1 MRGRSGLYTHRM
13 VVIMT
18 KTKSNDATTP
28 TDTNRAVLLIIESSH
43 ISLRSLSYDVAAVN
57 WLDAVLFREQL
68 EIKES

>member
-1 MRGRSGLYTHRM
+1 M

-43 ISLRSLSYDVAAVN
+43 ISLRSVSYDVAAFN
-57 WLDAVLFREQL
+57 WFDAVLFREQL

>member
-1 MRGRSGLYTHRM
+1 M

-43 ISLRSLSYDVAAVN
+43 ISLRSLSYDVAAAN

>member
-1 MRGRSGLYTHRM
+1 MYTHRM

>member
-1 MRGRSGLYTHRM
+1 M

>member
-1 MRGRSGLYTHRM
+1 MYTHRM

-43 ISLRSLSYDVAAVN
+43 ISLRSVSYDVAAFN
-57 WLDAVLFREQL
+57 WFDAVLFREQL
-68 EIKES
+68 EIKENW